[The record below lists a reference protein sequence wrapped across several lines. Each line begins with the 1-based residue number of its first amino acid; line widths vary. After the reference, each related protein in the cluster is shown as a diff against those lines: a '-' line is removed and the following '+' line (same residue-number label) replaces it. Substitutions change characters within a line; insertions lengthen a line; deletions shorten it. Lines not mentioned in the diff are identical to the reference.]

1 MTSFMNGPSD
11 YFEYKDLKS
20 RLEQK
25 FYFSGEKFGLLLAA
39 PSLLTA
45 DVAKETSAN
54 CKIKVVVKF

>member
-45 DVAKETSAN
+45 DVAKETSA
-54 CKIKVVVKF
+54 K